1 MVIFALKLVN
11 FRNHTHAT
19 FEFNDKLN
27 VIYGDNG
34 VGKTSILE
42 AVHYL
47 SLTKSFRTNRD
58 DEVIENEKSYFQIFG
73 KFCSVQDR
81 KIGVNVNYEKGG
93 AKKVFYNK
101 KELKRKSDLI
111 GKIPVVILSPGS
123 QKVTEGAP
131 SQRRNFLDRIISQID
146 QKYLSALQ
154 EYRRQITRRN
164 TLLNTYKE
172 NRNYKYDRYFEAL
185 DEILVKSA
193 SYIHSERHK
202 FIENY
207 NPILGDVYN
216 NISHIDR
223 PVNIR
228 LKSDISDEN
237 NRFKASFFRKLRSD
251 FKSDVGLGRTTSG
264 PHLEDVEIVFGDSE
278 IKRMGSQGE
287 HKVLLVSLK
296 IAEGEYLQK
305 FIDDPVIYLF
315 DDMFALLDV
324 KHCINIL
331 EKIHPQNQVLITVT
345 DVPALENYRFDL
357 EVPTV
362 TAIRLPVEAMG

>member
-1 MVIFALKLVN
+1 MVISALKLVN
-11 FRNHTHAT
+11 FRNHSLAT

-27 VIYGDNG
+27 VIFGDNG

-42 AVHYL
+42 AIHYL

-58 DEVIENEKSYFQIFG
+58 DEVVEKEKSYFQVFG
-73 KFCSVQDR
+73 KFFSAHDR
-81 KIGVNVNYEKGG
+81 KIGVNINYEKRG
-93 AKKVFYNK
+93 AKKVFYDQN
-101 KELKRKSDLI
+101 EMKRKADLI

-131 SQRRNFLDRIISQID
+131 LQRRNFLDRIISQVD
-146 QKYLSALQ
+146 QKYLRALQ
-154 EYRRQITRRN
+154 EYRRQIIRRN
-164 TLLNTYKE
+164 TLLGTYKE
-172 NRNYKYDRYFEAL
+172 KRDFEYDRYFETL
-185 DEILVKSA
+185 DEILVKA
-193 SYIHSERHK
+193 ANYIHSGRHK

-207 NPILGDVYN
+207 NPILGDVYK
-216 NISHIDR
+216 NISHIDC
-223 PVNIR
+223 PVSIR

-237 NRFKASFFRKLRSD
+237 DRFRASFFRKLRRD
-251 FKSDVGLGRTTSG
+251 FKSDVILGRTTSG
-264 PHLEDVEIVFGDSE
+264 PHLEDVEIVFGDRE

-287 HKVLLVSLK
+287 HKVLLISMK

-331 EKIHPQNQVLITVT
+331 DKIHPRNQVFITVT
-345 DVPALENYRFDL
+345 DIHALENYRFDF
-357 EVPTV
+357 EAPTV
-362 TAIRLPVEAMG
+362 TTIRLPVEATE